1 MIIERKI
8 GRTASIFKEGE
19 ILFPPTYKLLKFDDA
34 YNTTRIPS
42 WTDRILYYSKEE
54 EALEQ
59 FSYDCNNILK
69 LSDHRPVFSQ
79 FEFHFNFIEG
89 FATLRKDHGGL
100 KEMQNGLIIKSEDDK
115 VSNGPLSK
123 LQSLVQSR

>member
-1 MIIERKI
+1 M
-8 GRTASIFKEGE
+8 
-19 ILFPPTYKLLKFDDA
+19 KFDDA

-54 EALEQ
+54 DALEQ

-79 FEFHFNFIEG
+79 FQFHFDFIEG

-100 KEMQNGLIIKSEDDK
+100 KEMLNGVIARAEDGAII
-115 VSNGPLSK
+115 NGPLNK
-123 LQSLVQSR
+123 LESPAQSRQAQLQDIRA